1 MTLKISHS
9 GGFLVSG
16 SLAFLTDAGIL
27 FALTRGLGL
36 DPFSARI
43 AAIGCAMIVGFFAHR
58 RLTFAAKEPATLAQ
72 FAKFLGVATTAS
84 VVNYAVYAGILVLRP
99 PTDPLAA
106 LVVATA
112 VAMGISYAGLRFGVF
127 RKPPP

>member
-1 MTLKISHS
+1 MST
-9 GGFLVSG
+9 GFLHGAGFIASG
-16 SLAFLTDAGIL
+16 SLAFVTDAGVL
-27 FALTRGLGL
+27 ALLTRGAGF
-36 DPFSARI
+36 DPFSGRLI
-43 AAIGCAMIVGFFAHR
+43 AIGCAMIVGFFAHR

-127 RKPPP
+127 RKPPV